1 MGKVSQGGG
10 VDRSADI
17 ERVFRD
23 NGTDIWRAVYVYA
36 GRRREIAD
44 DAVAE
49 AFARALANGKPIV
62 SPAAWIYRTAFR
74 LAAREMK
81 LERWRRQTSAR
92 PSPQRSDSADET
104 SDITMAIR
112 KLSPAQRAAVF
123 LFYQAEFTTSQIA
136 EVTGSSLPTVRV
148 HLFRGR
154 RRLRQLLGAEEV
166 TDA

>member
-10 VDRSADI
+10 VDRSEDI
-17 ERVFRD
+17 ERVFRE
-23 NGTDIWRAVYVYA
+23 NGPDIWRAVYVYA

-49 AFARALANGKPIV
+49 AFARALANGRPIV

-74 LAAREMK
+74 LAGREMK
-81 LERWRRQTSAR
+81 SERRRSEASAHR
-92 PSPQRSDSADET
+92 SAERSDSAEET

-112 KLSPAQRAAVF
+112 KLSPGQRAAVF
-123 LFYQAEFTTSQIA
+123 LFYQAGFTTSQIA
-136 EVTGSSLPTVRV
+136 EVTGSSVPTVRV